1 MRWPRIRWLVVTL
14 GLGPSLLVALFWS
27 LGTLDSLEDL
37 AFDFAMK
44 RRGRESTTQAKVTI
58 VAIDDRSL
66 KEVGRWPWFRSRVA
80 GLVRAIREAGARVIA
95 IDLLMAEPSQVP
107 PECNCPGPRV
117 CVFPETDPAEC
128 TLNTQD
134 CELAETFAERR
145 DVVLGFVL
153 EPDLESGPDSNRERG
168 GDFDISQLQRYAPP
182 PKKVWFPSVAFRPRI
197 SASLPCFNRT
207 TKNHGYVTHPIHRGE
222 FRGYRLVQRYG
233 RERPGENDAYLLP
246 LALSAVARY
255 RGLSAELLPDL
266 NPPTRPVISL
276 GDEMLPTTPSG
287 VLVIDYL
294 GPPKTIPTVSAAD
307 LLMGRLSDTDRLALD
322 RSLVFV
328 GFTAIGFGDFYPT
341 PFAEQMPGVEIHA
354 TMAYN
359 LLTGRYIDDG
369 NVQTFW
375 SLLAVLVLGPL
386 TSLLVRRIS
395 NRFKGALA
403 GIAVVAVWALI
414 AYLAFWLG
422 HWHLLFV
429 APVLA
434 GTLSLVGNLTHQI
447 GVVDKQRRRLGAYV
461 SPKVRQKITIEGV
474 ELAGEEMLVTILFC
488 DIRGFSSWSENK
500 SPETVVRMLNHFFE
514 AMTRIIH
521 DEEGTLDKY
530 TGDGLMAFF
539 GAPYELPDQERRAC
553 KTALRMQQTLAELRQ
568 TAETQQKERSAQ
580 HDPFPDFQKI
590 RIGIG
595 LNTGLATVGN
605 TGSRDIVNYTAIGDQ
620 VNLASRVEGLTKA
633 FQVDNL
639 VTHETRRRAE
649 EAFLFRP
656 LGPQKPKGSKK
667 AVELF
672 ELVAEAPGSP
682 EQQERIRLFEQGLEA
697 LFEQRDLARAEEV
710 FRELDD
716 RFDDGPSELYLKRI
730 EHWRQDPAG
739 FDTWSGVIDHTEK

>member
-14 GLGPSLLVALFWS
+14 GFGPSLLVALLWS
-27 LGTLDSLEDL
+27 LGTLDSVEDL
-37 AFDFAMK
+37 AFDYAMK
-44 RRGRESTTQAKVTI
+44 RRGPESPNQAKVAI
-58 VAIDDRSL
+58 VAIDERSL
-66 KEVGRWPWFRSRVA
+66 DEVGRWPWFRSRVA

-107 PECNCPGPRV
+107 PDCNCPGPRV
-117 CVFPETDPAEC
+117 CDFPEVDPREC

-134 CELAETFAERR
+134 CELAETLAERH
-145 DVVLGFVL
+145 DVVLGFIL
-153 EPDLESGPDSNRERG
+153 ESDLESGPHLNPVGTEGSDVN
-168 GDFDISQLQRYAPP
+168 QLQRYAPP
-182 PKKVWFPSVAFRPRI
+182 PKKVWFSSVAFRPRI

-233 RERPGENDAYLLP
+233 REKPGENDAYLLP

-276 GDEMLPTTPSG
+276 GEETLPTTPSG

-294 GPPKTIPTVSAAD
+294 GPPKTIHTVSAAD

-341 PFAEQMPGVEIHA
+341 PFAELMPGVEIHA

-359 LLTGRYIDDG
+359 LLTRRYIDDG
-369 NVQTFW
+369 NAQTFW

-386 TSLLVRRIS
+386 TSLLVRQIT

-429 APVLA
+429 APILA
-434 GTLSLVGNLTHQI
+434 GALSLVGNLTHQI

-474 ELAGEEMLVTILFC
+474 ELAGEEMLVTVLFC
-488 DIRGFSSWSENK
+488 DIRGFSSWSENR
-500 SPETVVRMLNHFFE
+500 SPETVVGMLNHFFE
-514 AMTRIIH
+514 VMTRIIH

-553 KTALRMQQTLAELRQ
+553 KSALQMQQALAELRQ
-568 TAETQQKERSAQ
+568 TAEARHKERSTRDDQ
-580 HDPFPDFQKI
+580 LPDFRRI

-605 TGSRDIVNYTAIGDQ
+605 TGSQDIVNYTAIGDQ

-633 FQVDNL
+633 FQVENL
-639 VTHETRRRAE
+639 VTQETRRRVK
-649 EAFLFRP
+649 EAFIFRP
-656 LGPQKPKGSKK
+656 LGPQKPKGMDESVK
-667 AVELF
+667 LF
-672 ELVAEAPGSP
+672 ELLSEAPGTQ
-682 EQQERIRLFEQGLEA
+682 EQQKRITLFEQGLQA
-697 LFEQRDLARAEEV
+697 LFEHRDLDRAEEIFGEV
-710 FRELDD
+710 RD
-716 RFDDGPSELYLKRI
+716 RFKDGPSELYLGRI
-730 EHWRQDPAG
+730 NAWRRNPAD
-739 FDTWSGVIDHTEK
+739 FDTWDGVIDHTEK